1 MLPLCKKEM
10 NLRIFMYLLI
20 CAKKKKFRKDKPETN
35 ERDYPQGWGRVREWR
50 IGYGRRG
57 MRGK

>member
-20 CAKKKKFRKDKPETN
+20 CAKKRN
-35 ERDYPQGWGRVREWR
+35 SGRINQKLMSV
-50 IGYGRRG
+50 ITHRG
-57 MRGK
+57 GAGSENGGLGMGEGG